1 MSKVVVFGAGG
12 KAGRAVV
19 AEALTRGHE
28 VTAVVRDPAKY
39 GDLASDRVQVVAGDI
54 TNVRSVAAA
63 AEGHDIAISAV
74 YDATS
79 APEPFFVGAAH
90 ALLESLP
97 QAGVRRALIIGLVSN
112 LEFAPGQRIMD
123 GPDFPEGFLEFSKG
137 HAAGLEVFRSAT
149 TDLDWL
155 VVTPPMVLDEA
166 ERTGAYRVGGDQLL
180 TKEDGTSHLSYADL
194 AVALLDEAETPKH
207 HKTRISVA
215 D

>member
-1 MSKVVVFGAGG
+1 MSKIVVFGAGG
-12 KAGRAVV
+12 KAGREIVKEAVS
-19 AEALTRGHE
+19 RGHG

-39 GDLASDRVQVVAGDI
+39 DDLAAERVQVVAGDI
-54 TNVRSVAAA
+54 TNVRSVTSVAA
-63 AEGHDIAISAV
+63 GHDVAIHAV
-74 YDATS
+74 YDQTA

-97 QAGVRRALIIGLVSN
+97 EAGVKRALIVGLVST
-112 LEFAPGQRIMD
+112 LEVAPGQRVMD
-123 GPDFPEGFLEFSKG
+123 TPDFPEAFLEFCKG

-155 VVTPPMVLDEA
+155 VVTPPMVLDQTP
-166 ERTGAYRVGGDQLL
+166 RTGTYRVGGDQLL

-194 AVALLDEAETPKH
+194 AVALIDEAETPKH
-207 HKTRISVA
+207 HQTRIAVA

>member
-19 AEALTRGHE
+19 QEAISRGHE

-39 GDLASDRVQVVAGDI
+39 DDLAGERVQLVVGDV
-54 TNVRSVAAA
+54 TNVHSVAAVA
-63 AEGHDIAISAV
+63 AGHDIAISAV
-74 YDATS
+74 YDMAS

-97 QAGVRRALIIGLVSN
+97 AAGVTRALIIGLASN
-112 LEFAPGQRIMD
+112 LEYAPGQRIMD
-123 GPDFPEGFLEFSKG
+123 GPEFPEGFLEFSKG
-137 HAAGLEVFRSAT
+137 HAAGLDVFRSAT

-155 VVTPPMVLDEA
+155 VVTPPMVLDEGP
-166 ERTGAYRVGGDQLL
+166 RTGTYRVGGDQLL
-180 TKEDGTSHLSYADL
+180 TQEDGTSHLSYADL
-194 AVALLDEAETPKH
+194 AIALLDEAETPKN
-207 HKTRISVA
+207 HKVRISVA